1 MATAA
6 VDVPPSN
13 HLLPGSQ
20 PLPTVPWPGPPQP
33 STEPETID
41 PEAVLSNWIKLF
53 GLSITANET
62 SFRSLFAAEA
72 NWRDLLCFSN
82 DFHTSQGP
90 DRISEFVKKSSH
102 SCWLTIDA
110 SHEHKKPQIVKIAG
124 LKIVQTFLKTE
135 SQSGRG
141 EGILRLVK
149 SGDGGSWKA
158 LTLFT
163 TLKEL
168 KGYEE
173 KIDSRRPT
181 GLEKEPAAGGM
192 NWRDRRKAQSEFE
205 GDREPA
211 VLILGNLSQNLLM
224 WNTHAHRL
232 KFQAPVKEV

>member
-1 MATAA
+1 M
-6 VDVPPSN
+6 DVPPSN
-13 HLLPGSQ
+13 HPLPGSQ
-20 PLPTVPWPGPPQP
+20 PLPTSPWPGPSQP
-33 STEPETID
+33 STETID
-41 PEAVLSNWIKLF
+41 PEAVASNWIKSF
-53 GLSITANET
+53 GQSITANGT
-62 SFRSLFAAEA
+62 SFRDLFAAEA

-82 DFHTSQGP
+82 DFHTSQGSGK
-90 DRISEFVKKSSH
+90 ISDFAKKSSH
-102 SCWLTIDA
+102 SCWLAVDA
-110 SHEHKKPQIVKIAG
+110 SQEHKKPQIVNLAG
-124 LKIVQTFLKTE
+124 LEIVQTFLKTE
-135 SQSGRG
+135 THSGRG

-149 SGDGGSWKA
+149 SRDGGSWKA

-211 VLILGNLSQNLLM
+211 VLILGNIAIS
-224 WNTHAHRL
+224 ADVEYPRS
-232 KFQAPVKEV
+232 